1 MKSTVLKIA
10 SALVLLS
17 IIFSFTAYQA
27 SAAENDE
34 TQQIAGSS
42 YEIKGNAKYSF
53 EGLTPTGNM
62 SYGQSSIGALSV
74 SGEDLT
80 KSSYNG
86 KTAYGASS
94 NVSFTYTFD
103 TSLINTAVDEWH
115 LVEDSEKKVAG
126 QKLDSSILKGTLII
140 QKSYDGETYE
150 NAVNP
155 VTNFFASAV
164 SGKEL
169 YKSSGADLA
178 QGVYYRF
185 IFAYQTGIKD
195 GRFLFWDQYEYKRHM
210 EVYDFYVVENSGT
223 ISIHNLSVDEEL
235 LELEGYDQELLKH
248 GETLLDNS
256 ITRDGFRIE
265 KLASSYTVQVKR
277 NSEPAKTVEDGA
289 QFTQDGKYTVT
300 VTTKLGKK
308 LTTTIYVFS
317 GGTDKGFS
325 TYFGQSLVQAERVFR
340 EGDSPTYA
348 RGGRIVIQQTDSS
361 VPVLYGILVDVE
373 TGDVVF
379 ELDGSHN
386 EQTYSLNPGAY
397 IAKFYNADP
406 NTAGSYYQY
415 NFAFTV
421 IDEES
426 APYVNY
432 HTLMSEQRLEDL
444 QTKHYEVTYQ
454 TTNGGY
460 IYVCF
465 SLDSYEDALMYARE
479 IEGRFVEEATDGGFY
494 YKDPENPNRKI
505 KYYDQLELTRVRE
518 QYAVKNVEIGYFN
531 ANDEFTYR
539 TYDNN
544 LLEQLESLNISK
556 SIKVFPSQAEKEKL
570 CDRAPYI
577 NDFTFIQASDYDVVS
592 VEAQHLPTGE
602 IITLE
607 FDVPVKDQLS
617 LSGEYAITETNSY
630 GRTRKYT
637 AFFIT
642 ECDTVMS
649 WVVSKD
655 ATEKTI
661 SVSVADCANLPIVI
675 EADSAYVVDIQ
686 NPHDEWA
693 IVTIKAPGVY
703 SFEIKCLASE
713 FKNLEFY
720 KAGDYELSF
729 VDRLGNSFVMTL
741 RISGDVSYTDLKPT
755 NTSYVMFYNT
765 LYLNQQN
772 TDEDIF
778 ELDQLAVVTPP
789 EETIVGTDEIPEAT
803 TSPVDSSK
811 NKQPSFKLVP
821 MITIVILLI
830 VTISIVVIKKR
841 RYQHPIVDKTDLGEE
856 DEAND

>member
-1 MKSTVLKIA
+1 MKSTVLKIV

-17 IIFSFTAYQA
+17 TIFTFPVCRV
-27 SAAENDE
+27 SAVEND
-34 TQQIAGSS
+34 TVQNIIGSS
-42 YEIKGNAKYSF
+42 YEMKGSAKYAYD
-53 EGLTPTGNM
+53 ENTPVENM
-62 SYGQSSIGALSV
+62 SYGKSSIGTLSI
-74 SGEDLT
+74 SGADLI

-86 KTAYGASS
+86 QTAYGSTG
-94 NVSFTYTFD
+94 NVSFSYTFD
-103 TSLINTAVDEWH
+103 ASLINAADDKWH
-115 LVEDSEKKVAG
+115 IVEDSEKKVAG
-126 QKLDSSILKGTLII
+126 QKLDGSVLKGALII
-140 QKSYDGETYE
+140 QKSYDGKTYE
-150 NAVNP
+150 NAANP

-169 YKSSGADLA
+169 YKSSGADLT

-185 IFAYQTGIKD
+185 IFAYQTGIKS
-195 GRFLFWDQYEYKRHM
+195 GKFLFWDQYEYKRHM
-210 EVYDFYVVENSGT
+210 EVYDFFVVENSGT

-325 TYFGQSLVQAERVFR
+325 TYFGQGLVQAERVFR

-348 RGGRIVIQQTDSS
+348 RGGRIVIQQTGDA
-361 VPVLYGILVDVE
+361 VPLLYGTLVDVE

-386 EQTYSLNPGAY
+386 EQAYSLNPGAY

-406 NTAGSYYQY
+406 NIAGSYYQY
-415 NFAFTV
+415 NFAFAV

-444 QTKHYEVTYQ
+444 QTKHYEVAYQ

-479 IEGRFVEEATDGGFY
+479 IEGRFVEETDDGGFY

-505 KYYDQLELTRVRE
+505 KYYDPLELTRVRE

-531 ANDEFTYR
+531 ATDEFTYR
-539 TYDNN
+539 TYDND
-544 LLEQLESLNISK
+544 LLDQLEALNISK
-556 SIKVFPSQAEKEKL
+556 SIKVFPSQEEKEKL

-592 VEAQHLPTGE
+592 VEAEYMPTGE
-602 IITLE
+602 IIPLE
-607 FDVPVKDQLS
+607 FDVPVKEQLS
-617 LSGEYAITETNSY
+617 LAGEYTITETNSY
-630 GRTRKYT
+630 GRTRTYT
-637 AFFIT
+637 VFYVT
-642 ECDTVMS
+642 ECNTVMS
-649 WVVSKD
+649 WIVSKD
-655 ATEKTI
+655 DKEENI
-661 SVSVADCANLPIVI
+661 SISAGSGANSPVVI

-686 NPHDEWA
+686 NPYDEWA

-720 KAGDYELSF
+720 KAGDYELKF
-729 VDRLGNSFVMTL
+729 VDRLGNAFAMTL
-741 RISGDVSYTDLKPT
+741 RISGDVSYTAVKPS
-755 NTSYVMFYNT
+755 NTSYVNFYNT
-765 LYLNQQN
+765 LYLNHQN

-778 ELDQLAVVTPP
+778 ALDQLAVKEPP
-789 EETIVGTDEIPEAT
+789 ESTQNTEDEEPDVITNPEDDSKNESPLINYLPLIGIVG
-803 TSPVDSSK
+803 
-811 NKQPSFKLVP
+811 
-821 MITIVILLI
+821 LLI
-830 VTISIVVIKKR
+830 LTVAIVFVIKR
-841 RYQHPIVDKTDLGEE
+841 RHEYPVVGETDSGEE
-856 DEAND
+856 DEENE